1 MKLGIAGVVLFIAA
15 YVASNFFYAAAGR
28 GPHDL
33 TQGRPMPD
41 GTTVTANLQDVQQS
55 NTVLLANLILVPG
68 PALLDPRTHGLIED
82 LSVVVTSAVSPTKR
96 SWSKGMVPGEFPV
109 PLTIA
114 GAVTDWP
121 FDHYVS
127 GPITVEV
134 FRGDNPV
141 PERASVTFADRLAGW
156 RIDIETTDNSGA
168 VAPYRVELERS
179 PSTKTFAVVILAV
192 LVALAGMGLFVAVQ
206 TARDKRKFQPPMTT
220 WYAAM
225 LFAVVPL
232 RNALPNAPP
241 FGAEVDVRV
250 VLWVIVVLVVSM
262 LIYITCWWRH
272 LAPEQPAKP
281 ERPQEPEQP
290 HEPEKP
296 AKPAEPAS
304 SS

>member
-1 MKLGIAGVVLFIAA
+1 MKLGIAGVLLFIAA
-15 YVASNFFYAAAGR
+15 YIATNFVYAGAGR

-33 TQGRPMPD
+33 TQGRPMAD
-41 GTTVTANLQDVQQS
+41 GTTITMDLQDVQQS
-55 NTVLLANLILVPG
+55 NTVLLANLATVPG
-68 PALLDPRTHGLIED
+68 PSLLDPRTHD
-82 LSVVVTSAVSPTKR
+82 LTQDFSVVVTSAAAPTKR
-96 SWSKGMVPGEFPV
+96 SWSKGMVPGSFPV
-109 PLTIA
+109 PLSIA

-127 GPITVEV
+127 GPVTVEV

-141 PERASVTFADRLAGW
+141 PERAVVTFADRLAGW
-156 RIDIETTDNSGA
+156 RIDISTTDDSA
-168 VAPYRVELERS
+168 AAAPYRVELERS
-179 PSTKTFAVVILAV
+179 PSTKTFAVVIIAV

-250 VLWVIVVLVVSM
+250 VLWVIVVLVLSM

-272 LAPEQPAKP
+272 LAPEPPA
-281 ERPQEPEQP
+281 
-290 HEPEKP
+290 EPEKP
-296 AKPAEPAS
+296 AKSAEPAATS
-304 SS
+304 